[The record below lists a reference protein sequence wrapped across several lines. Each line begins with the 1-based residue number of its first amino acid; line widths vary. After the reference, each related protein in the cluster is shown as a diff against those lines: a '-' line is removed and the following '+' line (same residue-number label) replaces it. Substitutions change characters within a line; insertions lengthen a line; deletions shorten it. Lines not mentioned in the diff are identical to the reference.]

1 LEVRLLLSI
10 NKSRVQIPTALSL
23 LVFCLCFLHIQFASA
38 VIAEPFPVRNPK
50 EGTIGIRSTDF
61 INNNYT
67 TTSAKNNTMFG
78 GRISSPVED
87 EEFGL
92 GLDIEG
98 QFVDNNPILNTFT
111 AHEFYF
117 KVFPE
122 WQNSILY
129 LGRKKQPWSELDSSW
144 QLGAWEPVFKVDPL
158 DMRVQ
163 GLTGFFVDIKKTDWA
178 LELFAT
184 PFFLP
189 DHGPS
194 IDARDGQFVQGHPWV
209 SLPPKEVNIFGEQ
222 TPAYY
227 TIDKPSATDV
237 ISNKGYAL
245 RFRWGKDDSH
255 GDAAGFATQMSIGY
269 LPINQLTLG
278 FEGAYN
284 TSEKSRL
291 EIGINPEVIYHKLL
305 GLDAVYRSENLRLGF
320 AFLQEDSETP
330 EFAHS
335 WTYQS
340 YQPTQFASPSLSYRW
355 NNLETRVA
363 YLKRFGGEAKTLG
376 PQTALFKKAIPDR
389 YGFYEQLK
397 TELIWKQKT
406 SNFFKYNTLARWVQE
421 LQERSDIISL
431 QAGCQIGSFW
441 QIYGGLD
448 FLKTANLN
456 SKSADLAETYQRN
469 DRAYTGIQ
477 YVF

>member
-1 LEVRLLLSI
+1 LI
-10 NKSRVQIPTALSL
+10 A
-23 LVFCLCFLHIQFASA
+23 FCLCSLHIQFAAA

-50 EGTIGIRSTDF
+50 EGSIGLKSTDF
-61 INNNYT
+61 INQDYQA
-67 TTSAKNNTMFG
+67 TSAKKTTMFG

-129 LGRKKQPWSELDSSW
+129 LGRKKQPWSELDSNW
-144 QLGAWEPVFKVDPL
+144 QLSTWEPVFKVDPL

-163 GLTGFFVDIKKTDWA
+163 GLTGFFVDIKKPDWS

-189 DHGPS
+189 DQGPTV
-194 IDARDGQFVQGHPWV
+194 DVRDGQFVQGHPWV
-209 SLPPKEVNIFGEQ
+209 SLPPQHVSIFGEQ

-227 TIDKPSATDV
+227 TLDKPNATDV

-245 RFRWGKDDSH
+245 RFRLGKDDSQ
-255 GDAAGFATQMSIGY
+255 GDATGFSTQMAIGY
-269 LPINQLTLG
+269 LPVNQLTLG
-278 FEGAYN
+278 FDGAYN

-291 EIGINPEVIYHKLL
+291 EVGISPEVIYHKLM
-305 GLDAVYRSENLRLGF
+305 GLDAIYRTENFRLGLSV
-320 AFLQEDSETP
+320 LQEDP
-330 EFAHS
+330 EYPSFAS
-335 WTYQS
+335 KWTYQT
-340 YQPTQFASPSLSYRW
+340 YKRTQFASPSISYKW
-355 NNLETRVA
+355 NSLEARVS
-363 YLKRFGGEAKTLG
+363 YLKRVGGEAETVG
-376 PQTALFKKAIPDR
+376 PQAALFKKAIPDR
-389 YGFYEQLK
+389 YGFHELLK
-397 TELIWKQKT
+397 TELKWQQKT
-406 SNFFKYNTLARWVQE
+406 SSVFKYNTLARWEQE
-421 LQERSDIISL
+421 LQEHSDILSL
-431 QAGCQIGSFW
+431 QAGCQFGPFW
-441 QIYGGLD
+441 QLYGGFD
-448 FLKTANLN
+448 FLKTDNRNLN
-456 SKSADLAETYQRN
+456 SADLAETYQRN
-469 DRAYTGIQ
+469 DRVYTGVQ